1 MDEGEGDFRDSPRF
15 SLGQLVSNVINFLL
29 KVIFS
34 ELFSV
39 SINIQVST
47 TLATSTSNKS
57 PVLDLPAEVT
67 LFLYISLLCC
77 RLLFNMPAY
86 PDVFSTTLRF
96 SVIP

>member
-1 MDEGEGDFRDSPRF
+1 MDEGEAISEIAPV
-15 SLGQLVSNVINFLL
+15 SHLVSWLANVINFLL

-86 PDVFSTTLRF
+86 PDVFSTTLHF